1 MNVWINA
8 ILLGI
13 LLCADCFAVS
23 LCSSFLLPRE
33 ELKKKVGTVAT
44 VFAIIQTGLLLGG
57 WALGAFATE
66 LISEHVGHFE
76 KIAHVIGFLLLLY
89 VGGAMFL
96 DGVRSKSDHLN
107 LDGIKSIIIGGIATS
122 IDATVVGL
130 SMAMDD
136 AKWTDIAPVAVS
148 VLVFTALSVVIG
160 MLSGSLIGRKLGY
173 SARIVGGLVLIGL
186 GVNILL

>member
-13 LLCADCFAVS
+13 SLCADCFAVS

-76 KIAHVIGFLLLLY
+76 KIAHIIGFLLLLY